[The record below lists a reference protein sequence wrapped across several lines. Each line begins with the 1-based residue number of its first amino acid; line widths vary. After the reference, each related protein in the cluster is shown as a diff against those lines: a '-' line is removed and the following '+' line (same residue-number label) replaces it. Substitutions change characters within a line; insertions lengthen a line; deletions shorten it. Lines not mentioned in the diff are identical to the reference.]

1 MCAVMQWSL
10 INSNWSPL
18 STSLY
23 FRLKTPLCSLVD
35 ILGGIPFVM
44 KLSLEPRIWISG
56 DYSNPASE
64 IFATKKSICSKPKP
78 SQIFTLPRL
87 REQKSQVDCK
97 LVQKHGSIFLRE
109 RTFDSIHWKLIN
121 YLIIAGFKSQ
131 KYTCGHFGKINYNWS
146 SSIDYW
152 PPDHSVKS
160 LTLALNLEMIFW
172 CKLIFDCLIFIEF
185 WHQTEP
191 GLTERRGEMTKHQLE
206 CIRQPRQRPQPPTVT
221 SETSVRGAG
230 VTRGQSEAEL
240 GAHSQSDAGHWPSSS
255 HQWFW

>member
-1 MCAVMQWSL
+1 
-10 INSNWSPL
+10 
-18 STSLY
+18 
-23 FRLKTPLCSLVD
+23 
-35 ILGGIPFVM
+35 M

-131 KYTCGHFGKINYNWS
+131 KYTCAHFGKINHNWS
-146 SSIDYW
+146 SSIDLLTSKSQCQELDTGTKPW
-152 PPDHSVKS
+152 NDILMQIDFWLFNFHWVLTPDWARADWAAVGDDKAPIRMHQAAQAAASASHSHIWDIS
-160 LTLALNLEMIFW
+160 
-172 CKLIFDCLIFIEF
+172 
-185 WHQTEP
+185 
-191 GLTERRGEMTKHQLE
+191 GGRGSH
-206 CIRQPRQRPQPPTVT
+206 PANQRPSSGHTANQTPDNSPHRVIGDSDKSKQTN
-221 SETSVRGAG
+221 
-230 VTRGQSEAEL
+230 
-240 GAHSQSDAGHWPSSS
+240 SQSNAVCDV
-255 HQWFW
+255 